1 MSTLL
6 KIDGISKRFRGL
18 LAVDRLSFTVEPGPI
33 SHEGRPVQPDYD
45 GPGLDRVTFVRT
57 LAPGQNGLSG

>member
-1 MSTLL
+1 M
-6 KIDGISKRFRGL
+6 G
-18 LAVDRLSFTVEPGPI
+18 FTVEPGPI